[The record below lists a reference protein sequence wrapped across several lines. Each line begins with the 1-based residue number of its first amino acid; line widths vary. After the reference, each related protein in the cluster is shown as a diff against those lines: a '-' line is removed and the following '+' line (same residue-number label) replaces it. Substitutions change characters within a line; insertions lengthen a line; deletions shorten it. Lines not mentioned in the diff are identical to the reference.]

1 MTTTLVSVIMP
12 AYNAGRTIRSAVLSV
27 LSQTYTSWELVIV
40 DDCSSDGTAGLID
53 SLAAADDRIR
63 VMHAETN
70 SGVAAARNA
79 AIAAA
84 RGSHIAFLD
93 SDDGWHPCKL
103 EWQMQHMED
112 TQARV
117 CYAPYDRVSEDGRLL
132 SHVQPPATVDYEQ
145 MLRSNHIGNLT
156 GIYDRSLGDVPFRR
170 VGHEDY
176 VFWLEMVRRAGGA
189 SCVPS
194 DRALAYYL
202 VRDGSVSADKWR
214 AARWQWRI
222 YRDVAR
228 LGWLSSSQHMCHY
241 AWQAVM
247 KRVV

>member
-1 MTTTLVSVIMP
+1 MSSALVSVVMP
-12 AYNAGRTIRSAVLSV
+12 AYNAGRTIRGAVMSV
-27 LSQTYTSWELVIV
+27 LSQSYTSWELVIV
-40 DDCSSDGTAGLID
+40 DDGSTDGTAALID
-53 SLAAADDRIR
+53 SLAAADERIR
-63 VMHAETN
+63 VIHAETN
-70 SGVAAARNA
+70 GGVAAARNA

-93 SDDGWHPCKL
+93 SDDGWHPGKL
-103 EWQMQHMED
+103 ERQMQHMEE
-112 TQARV
+112 TRARV
-117 CYAPYDRVSEDGRLL
+117 CYAPYDRVAEDGRLL
-132 SHVQPPATVDYEQ
+132 SRVRPPAAVSYPQ

-156 GIYDRSLGDVPFRR
+156 GVYDRSLGDVPFRR

-176 VFWLEMVRRAGGA
+176 VFWLEMVRRAGAA
-189 SCVPS
+189 SCVPC
-194 DRALAYYL
+194 DHALAYYL

>member
-1 MTTTLVSVIMP
+1 MNAPLVSVVMP
-12 AYNAGRTIRSAVLSV
+12 AYNAQAYIRSAVLSV

-40 DDCSSDGTAGLID
+40 DDCSTDGTAALID
-53 SLAAADDRIR
+53 SLAAADERIR
-63 VMHAETN
+63 VIHASTN
-70 SGVAAARNA
+70 AGVAAARNA

-84 RGSHIAFLD
+84 RGSHVAFLD
-93 SDDGWHPCKL
+93 SDDGWHESKL
-103 EWQMQHMED
+103 ERQMQHMED
-112 TQARV
+112 TGARV
-117 CYAPYDRVSEDGRLL
+117 CYAPYDRVGDDGRLL
-132 SHVQPPATVDYEQ
+132 SRVRPPAHVSYAQ
-145 MLRSNHIGNLT
+145 MLRSNYIGNLT
-156 GIYDRSLGDVPFRR
+156 GIYDRSLGDAAFRK

-189 SCVPS
+189 SCVPG
-194 DRALAYYL
+194 DQALAYYL

-222 YRDVAR
+222 YRDVAQ